1 MKLRHKMDEVLIH
14 RSDSDRQGWIVL
26 GPEINAGDHGFL
38 AFLEAV
44 LWKDTERV
52 SDWLHTQKSVLL
64 KVWCISHDISDRTL
78 VA

>member
-1 MKLRHKMDEVLIH
+1 M
-14 RSDSDRQGWIVL
+14 L